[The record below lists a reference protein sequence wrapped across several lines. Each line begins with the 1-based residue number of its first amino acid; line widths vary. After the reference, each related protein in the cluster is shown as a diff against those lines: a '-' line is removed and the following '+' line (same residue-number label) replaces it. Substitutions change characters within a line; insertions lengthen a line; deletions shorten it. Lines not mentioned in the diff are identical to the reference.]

1 MKNKLIKTCVV
12 LLISILFVSCG
23 ISAANDPEPIDI
35 DNEPFLE
42 SGTPKPDNSKEISL
56 SIVKTPAMLFDN
68 TISSSNGLYKL
79 RIDHGGTSVLYYD
92 YSTMSLN
99 YLSNQLI
106 ATSSD
111 ENPGWIPSNEGGTVP
126 TINGDYLYV
135 VTVGLRSVG
144 GSGAEPAK
152 VFQMTLDGSNR
163 KELTLPQSMLLDQN
177 SGIAADKDGIYL
189 LMDTY
194 DAEER
199 AYGDFILLYV
209 NSKMEKAEEIA
220 RFPND
225 VFALNLYGAVGKE
238 LIFRVARPQ
247 EGYEEASRNE
257 QFMHLRY
264 TYVSYDVEAHS
275 ERQLIQY
282 NQGEYSISYD
292 YGNNLYYC
300 KVGENDIHR
309 IDIASKNDEI
319 ALRADDILSL
329 TGKETVRVY
338 DPIIDDKIGI
348 ITSVNEPYEVHQ
360 YYYDLTTGDLYEPDM
375 VFYEDDV
382 EHPVRITA
390 ETVDRFVVIN
400 GYIYYTEIDTIDGL
414 PAETTRIEKYFSM
427 IDKDDY
433 WKNEPNYRSFTDYVY
448 PSDAEIKS
456 QYSHKAQGSGY

>member
-1 MKNKLIKTCVV
+1 MKNRLFKTCVV
-12 LLISILFVSCG
+12 FLISILLVSCG
-23 ISAANDPEPIDI
+23 TFGADDLEP
-35 DNEPFLE
+35 
-42 SGTPKPDNSKEISL
+42 KEINSEPSHGSSAHLPDETRGLSL
-56 SIVKTPAMLFDN
+56 SIVKTPGMLFDN
-68 TISSSNGLYKL
+68 TIASSNGLYKL
-79 RIDHGGTSVLYYD
+79 RTDHGGTSVLYYD

-106 ATSSD
+106 ATTSD
-111 ENPGWIPSNEGGTVP
+111 ENPGWIPSDEGGTVP
-126 TINGDYLYV
+126 AINGDYLYV

-144 GSGAEPAK
+144 GSGGEPAK
-152 VFQMTLDGSNR
+152 VFRMALDGSDR
-163 KELTLPQSMLLDQN
+163 KDLTLPQSMLLNQN
-177 SGIAADKDGIYL
+177 SGIVADENGIYL

-199 AYGDFILLYV
+199 AYGDFVLLYV

-220 RFPND
+220 RFPNN
-225 VFALNLYGAVGKE
+225 VFALNLYGAIGKE

-264 TYVSYDVEAHS
+264 AYVSYDIETHS
-275 ERQLIQY
+275 EKQLIQY

-309 IDIASKNDEI
+309 IDITSKNDEI
-319 ALRADDILSL
+319 VLRADDILSL

-338 DPIIDDKIGI
+338 DSIIDDKIGVV
-348 ITSVNEPYEVHQ
+348 TSVDEPYEVHQ
-360 YYYDLTTGDLYEPDM
+360 YYYDLITGDLYEPDM
-375 VFYEDDV
+375 VFYEDVV
-382 EHPVRITA
+382 EHPVRIIA
-390 ETVDRFVVIN
+390 ETFDRYVVIN
-400 GYIYYTEIDTIDGL
+400 GYIYYTEIDTIDGM

-433 WKNEPNYRSFTDYVY
+433 WKNEPNYESFTDYVY

-456 QYSHKAQGSGY
+456 QYSHKAQGPGY